1 MTLKIWKNTYLT
13 ISVESPTVLSSLTG
27 DPEVSP
33 RQGVSLRLPHLFFL
47 WGIAT
52 ASALGLIR
60 RPENAFSCCGNKNR
74 WPTAKN
80 FSSWSWP
87 QARWWFETVFYF
99 YPETLGKMKPF
110 WPAYCQMG
118 WNHQLAR
125 AEGHLDSQTK
135 PSTKLPG
142 IKKTVTWRPSD
153 DHMATFFGT

>member
-1 MTLKIWKNTYLT
+1 MEKH
-13 ISVESPTVLSSLTG
+13 ISHHFC
-27 DPEVSP
+27 
-33 RQGVSLRLPHLFFL
+33 GVTDSFPL
-47 WGIAT
+47 WGPGGVWRLDSGPNLQPCLPPLVFCEAVLQRPHWGWFVDQKMHFRAVAT
-52 ASALGLIR
+52 
-60 RPENAFSCCGNKNR
+60 KNR

-87 QARWWFETVFYF
+87 QARWWFEAVFYF

-110 WPAYCQMG
+110 WRAYFQMS